1 MRTHQFTLLF
11 FQSPT
16 IHKILILSIFTAYF
30 SNMHKQI
37 TSVQNSYIKE
47 LVQIKEKSSLRKQ
60 TQTFLIEGLRE
71 IALAIQGNYM
81 IQTILAATSIVQESE
96 IEKLI
101 NVVDYPIEVIEISK
115 EVYQKLALRE
125 STEGILA
132 VAKSKDLSLKSI
144 IFKNENPLI
153 LVAEAPEKP
162 GNIGALL
169 RTADAAGIDAVLIA
183 NPKTDLYNP
192 NIIRSS
198 IGCVFTTQIATGTT
212 SEIISFLKEHN
223 INIYGAALTASVEYQ
238 TINYKKPSA
247 IIVGTEATGLT
258 EGWLQNTS
266 KNIIIPMRG
275 AIDSMNVSVSA
286 AIILFEAVR
295 QRQVDN

>member
-1 MRTHQFTLLF
+1 
-11 FQSPT
+11 
-16 IHKILILSIFTAYF
+16 
-30 SNMHKQI
+30 MHKQI
-37 TSVQNSYIKE
+37 TSAQNSYIKE
-47 LVQIKEKSSLRKQ
+47 LVQLKEKSRLRKQ

-71 IALAIQGNYM
+71 ISLAIQGNYV
-81 IQTILAATSIVQESE
+81 IQTILAATSIIENAA
-96 IEKLI
+96 IEKLL
-101 NVVDYPIEVIEISK
+101 NSVNYQIEVIEISND
-115 EVYQKLALRE
+115 VYQKLALRK

-132 VAKSKDLSLKSI
+132 VAKSKDLSLNSI
-144 IFKNENPLI
+144 IFKNKNPLI

-169 RTADAAGIDAVLIA
+169 RTSDAAGIDAVLIA
-183 NPKTDLYNP
+183 NPKTDIYNP

-223 INIYGAALTASVEYQ
+223 INIYGAALSASVEYQ
-238 TINYKKPSA
+238 TIDYTKSSA

-258 EGWLQNTS
+258 DEWLQNTA

-295 QRQVDN
+295 QRQLTIDN